1 MIAHDAPTPEVTDKT
16 RLTDDP
22 RQLNVIMV
30 GLIGAIL
37 MVAIIIAT
45 QGIYLAALEG
55 EKESKLYSVR
65 DKLFDNQLQQQ
76 RADLAD
82 YRYVDEARGVVQ
94 IPVDRAIDLFLKEMS
109 PTAAVG
115 SE

>member
-1 MIAHDAPTPEVTDKT
+1 MSAHDVPTPEVTDKT

-22 RQLNVIMV
+22 LQINVIMV
-30 GLIGAIL
+30 GLISAIL

-45 QGIYLAALEG
+45 QGVYLAALEG
-55 EKESKLYSVR
+55 ENEAKLYSVR

-76 RADLAD
+76 RADLMD

-94 IPVDRAIDLFLKEMS
+94 IPVDQAIDLFLKELS
-109 PTAAVG
+109 PTGAVG